1 MKNKNVKWL
10 FAVLLTCS
18 VAMLSTGCDKLKK
31 EPETEQQT
39 EAPTETELITE
50 APTETEQQTE
60 APTETELITEAPTE
74 PETFAKDLT
83 VEEELE
89 LESEF
94 DQLRTL
100 YAMDD
105 INIRTQPG
113 TDGEIFDS
121 FDQGERVTII
131 GETANWYKVDVD
143 DYDIPGYV
151 SKDFMSEEE
160 VEPKTPEER
169 EQLANE
175 TGASAASTASTGSS
189 AVDLEYSVETYAE
202 SFPIQATTGANL
214 RSTPTQDGE
223 ILGTIASGSNVTAIG
238 YTDRWYKVE
247 ADGVVGYVNKNLF
260 AAE

>member
-1 MKNKNVKWL
+1 MKNKSVKVML
-10 FAVLLTCS
+10 ALLLTCS
-18 VAMLSTGCDKLKK
+18 VAMLATGCDKLKK
-31 EPETEQQT
+31 EPETEIQTEVPTEVPTEAPTETEIQT
-39 EAPTETELITE
+39 EAPTETE
-50 APTETEQQTE
+50 P
-60 APTETELITEAPTE
+60 PTEAPTE

-83 VEEELE
+83 VDEEME

-143 DYDIPGYV
+143 NYDIPGYV
-151 SKDFMSEEE
+151 SKQFMSEEE
-160 VEPKTPEER
+160 VAPKTEEER

-175 TGASAASTASTGSS
+175 TTTNATAASASTGSS
-189 AVDLEYSVETYAE
+189 DIDLQYNVEVYAE

-223 ILGTIASGSNVTAIG
+223 IIGTVASGSNVTAIG

-247 ADGVVGYVNKNLF
+247 VDGTVGYVNKNLF